1 MFGIAVRFDI
11 RDESVVEE
19 FDALVAETVE
29 KIKTEEPGTL
39 IYAVNRVEGE
49 PLARLFFELYAD
61 EDAFTAHE
69 AYPHTSR
76 MLAKLPDYLGSQR
89 FEKLTPQIVKGV

>member
-19 FDALVAETVE
+19 FDTLVAETVE
-29 KIKTEEPGTL
+29 KIKTDEPGTL

-49 PLARLFFELYAD
+49 PLSRVFYELYAD
-61 EDAFTAHE
+61 EDAFEAHE
-69 AYPHTSR
+69 AYPHTSA

-89 FEKLTPQIVKGV
+89 LERLIPQIVKGI